1 MDTSLSNDQILW
13 NPDMP
18 SAPKFTPNTP
28 SAAPDDVSV
37 PFAVPFAHRL
47 LFTTDVFGADRGEL
61 AAVLEMSSDLA
72 PKVQFWIDQQVL
84 TLCPD
89 LPGRISDFFTWR
101 GDRIRLAGVHAIIGG
116 EAVKND
122 WSQVERVLA
131 AINDSDLDRRS
142 YVVAIGGGAVLD
154 AVGFAAATAHR
165 GVRLVRLPTTTLAQ
179 ADSGVGV
186 KNAVNRF
193 GKKNWLGAFAVPW
206 AVINDTALLAS
217 LPDRDFAAGFSEAV
231 KVALL
236 KSPVE
241 FERMCENAAR
251 ISARDMRAVLPAIRM
266 SAELHRAHITRGGDP
281 FEALEARP
289 LDYGH
294 WSAHLL
300 EAVTNFAIRHGEAV
314 AIGVAVDTVYS
325 SLVCGLPEA
334 DAGRVLHALQT
345 LGLPLMHP
353 AMTDTEALFEGLAEF
368 RQHLGGRLTLTM
380 LRGIGD
386 PIEDHEVDRD
396 AIGRAIR
403 RVAAVDRGYELRIME
418 RCATAGAV

>member
-1 MDTSLSNDQILW
+1 
-13 NPDMP
+13 MP
-18 SAPKFTPNTP
+18 SAPKSAPDTP
-28 SAAPDDVSV
+28 SGSLEDVSV

-61 AAVLEMSSDLA
+61 AAVLEMSGDLA
-72 PKVQFWIDQQVL
+72 PRVQFWIDQQVL
-84 TLCPD
+84 SVCPH
-89 LPGRISDFFTWR
+89 LTGRIAEFFAWR
-101 GDRIRLAGVHAIIGG
+101 GDRIRPAGVHAIVGG

-142 YVVAIGGGAVLD
+142 YVVVIGGGAVLD

-193 GKKNWLGAFAVPW
+193 GKKNWLGVFAVPW

-217 LPDRDFAAGFSEAV
+217 LPDRDFAAGLSEVV
-231 KVALL
+231 KVAVL
-236 KSPVE
+236 KSPGE
-241 FERMCENAAR
+241 FQWLCENAAG
-251 ISARDMRAVLPAIRM
+251 ISARDLRAVLPAIRM

-294 WSAHLL
+294 WSAHRL
-300 EAVTNFAIRHGEAV
+300 EAMTNFAIRHGEAV

-325 SLVCGLPEA
+325 ALVCGLPEA
-334 DAGRVLHALQT
+334 DAGRVLHALRT

-353 AMTDTEALFEGLAEF
+353 AMTDTDALFDGLEEF

-386 PIEDHEVDRD
+386 PIEVHEVDRD
-396 AIGRAIR
+396 AMTRAIR
-403 RVAAVDRGYELRIME
+403 ELAAVERGGELRISK
-418 RCATAGAV
+418 RCGTAGAV

>member
-1 MDTSLSNDQILW
+1 MH
-13 NPDMP
+13 
-18 SAPKFTPNTP
+18 SASKSTPNTP
-28 SAAPDDVSV
+28 PASRESASV

-47 LFTTDVFGADRGEL
+47 LFTSDVFGADRCEL
-61 AAVLEMSSDLA
+61 AAVLEMSNDLA

-84 TLCPD
+84 SVCPH
-89 LPGRISDFFTWR
+89 LTSRITEFFEWC
-101 GDRIRLAGVHAIIGG
+101 GDRVRPAGVHAIVGG

-142 YVVAIGGGAVLD
+142 YLVVIGGGAVLD

-165 GVRLVRLPTTTLAQ
+165 GVRLIRLPTTTLAQ

-193 GKKNWLGAFAVPW
+193 GKKNWLGVFAVPW

-236 KSPVE
+236 KSPRE
-241 FERMCENAAR
+241 FERLCETAAG
-251 ISARDMRAVLPAIRM
+251 ISARDMRAVLPAIRT
-266 SAELHRAHITRGGDP
+266 SAELHRAHITSGGDP

-294 WSAHLL
+294 WSAHRL

-353 AMTDTEALFEGLAEF
+353 AMSDTHALFKGLEEF

-386 PIEDHEVDRD
+386 PIEVHEVDREAMVR
-396 AIGRAIR
+396 AIGH
-403 RVAAVDRGYELRIME
+403 VAAVERGNAFCITE
-418 RCATAGAV
+418 RCGTAGA